1 MVFKFVYFGE
11 LTKGL
16 QIFNALDCVGQVLQ
30 RDENPIS
37 FTGLILFYAP
47 FVVICSELNF
57 TEVCI
62 RHTQKA
68 IMTSL

>member
-1 MVFKFVYFGE
+1 MVFKVVYFGE

-37 FTGLILFYAP
+37 FTGLILFNAP
-47 FVVICSELNF
+47 LLSVVNQILQRF
-57 TEVCI
+57 
-62 RHTQKA
+62 A
-68 IMTSL
+68 